1 MPEND
6 YTPAEALKVLMS
18 KLRSRDQSLA
28 SRIQSAIDVG
38 KDVSEITTSAKNRKK
53 RREYRK
59 TVPFTDEEALRV
71 AVDALQAYFV
81 EQPLFSR
88 SISTNFTSAGIDVS
102 TQTTVKRYQQ
112 ARSTESADVKFVN
125 EAKQIEFET
134 QTETQISIETD
145 TNIQLKQIES
155 EMIEEQQRNIQQLR
169 SLTNFE
175 IGS

>member
-6 YTPAEALKVLMS
+6 YTPAKALKVLMS